1 MLRRIIFLVLLT
13 SAGCATNAP
22 SDRVTLG
29 TVQQFIHEGISGA
42 EVQAAL
48 GSPNIVSK
56 NSEGQEVWTYD
67 KVSKT
72 RASRSFLFWSSGE
85 SSQRTLT
92 ILITFDDN
100 NRVLDYSY
108 HQTEF

>member
-1 MLRRIIFLVLLT
+1 MLRRISFLVLII
-13 SAGCATNAP
+13 SAGCASNSP

-42 EVQAAL
+42 EVQEAL

-85 SSQRTLT
+85 STQRTLT
-92 ILITFDDN
+92 ILITFDEN
-100 NRVLDYSY
+100 NKVLDYSY